1 MENKYLTEGAKE
13 ILKPFL
19 EERNLKLYDSEL
31 VKEDGNLILRVTIDN
46 IDGPIDIDT
55 LALANEY
62 LSDRI
67 DKYDKDMPEYML
79 EVSSRG
85 AERTLDND
93 EEITDSVGMYIH
105 VEKNDNQIFEGY
117 LEEFIDDNLK
127 VKINLKG
134 RIKRIDIKK
143 QDIKLIRLA
152 VKI

>member
-1 MENKYLTEGAKE
+1 LENKYLTEGAKE

-79 EVSSRG
+79 EVSSPG
-85 AERTLDND
+85 AERVLKND
-93 EEITDSVGMYIH
+93 EEIEKSIEKYIH
-105 VEKNDNQIFEGY
+105 VETSNMVYEGV
-117 LEEFIDDNLK
+117 LK
-127 VKINLKG
+127 ESNSEKIVVRINIKG
-134 RIKRIDIKK
+134 RFKNQEISKNE
-143 QDIKLIRLA
+143 IKLIRLA
-152 VKI
+152 VKF